1 MANSCRDILNK
12 IVAKGAMT
20 EAEKSKIVRN
30 LMSADMD
37 EIIAAHEQIG
47 YQRGFR
53 DGYAQC
59 ATEREK
65 GTEQ

>member
-12 IVAKGAMT
+12 MVSKGAMT
-20 EAEKSKIVRN
+20 EAEKNKIIRN
-30 LMSADMD
+30 LMSADID
-37 EIIAAHEQIG
+37 EVIAAHEQLG

-53 DGYAQC
+53 DGYAQ
-59 ATEREK
+59 AEREK